1 MGLVGCFFQESG
13 VQKTKSGVQIWIG
26 SVVWVLGL
34 EKILSFF
41 GLMIKIFNSYFS
53 CVTEFSSG
61 IKKKVIFRVWAC
73 FYNKIFTCLIN
84 IYRCYV
90 DSSQVIFIK
99 KKSYV
104 LSMWNCFTM
113 ELWWNFAVK
122 CLIDEKIIF
131 VYII

>member
-13 VQKTKSGVQIWIG
+13 VRKTKSGVQIWIG

-61 IKKKVIFRVWAC
+61 IKKKVIFRV
-73 FYNKIFTCLIN
+73 
-84 IYRCYV
+84 
-90 DSSQVIFIK
+90 
-99 KKSYV
+99 
-104 LSMWNCFTM
+104 
-113 ELWWNFAVK
+113 
-122 CLIDEKIIF
+122 
-131 VYII
+131 